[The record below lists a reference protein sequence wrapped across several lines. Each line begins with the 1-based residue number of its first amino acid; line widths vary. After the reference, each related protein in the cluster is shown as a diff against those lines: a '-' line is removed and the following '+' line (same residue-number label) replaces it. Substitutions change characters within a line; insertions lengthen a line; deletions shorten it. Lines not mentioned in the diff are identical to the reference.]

1 MFALRNNQGISIFA
15 RILLVFLSINIIT
28 SSILIF
34 IAYTFSIQ
42 SVEHRAQE
50 TISQQ
55 LATIRDKFE
64 NEYRISLKRAIQNLL
79 QSSTLNDYLI
89 SSEAEKLLIKHK
101 LERLFIQLIID
112 LNSFKE
118 VIFVDYNGQIKIR
131 VIDNKRHRNLPN
143 LKQLSVDA
151 DESDSSLKTAKR
163 LFEHLESIPLLLSSG
178 NMEWFMPPRDIVV
191 EGPFE
196 NKGLHF
202 WAGMSKLDLDT
213 GSFGGVIM
221 ARLSIEDFLAHLR
234 QVKFFDENPIWIFNN
249 EGKILQQPENSNITF
264 APYPTMVESFQGTAQ
279 LITLKEGIVAYQDL
293 SIIPGRPFIRIAVNI
308 PKSLLRKDLSPA
320 INFFSIVLIG
330 SILVVLVVSLYV
342 SRYLSKPI
350 VELAR
355 AATRLGQGHLSDRVQ
370 VHAGGEVQTLVD
382 TFNQMTDDLQ
392 QTIVS
397 RDATVASLQ
406 KEVSERQ
413 RAEEQLRK
421 RAKETMAAM
430 EARIAAET
438 ADQAKSKF
446 LATMSHEIRT
456 PINGVLGMTELL
468 LNTQLDQ
475 EQRRFAE
482 TVRRSGESLLTIIND
497 VLDISKIEAGKFELQ
512 SMRFDL
518 RELIEDLGQVFAVAA
533 HNKKLELICNLPPEL
548 HTHFQGDP
556 MRLRQILTNLMGNA
570 MKFTEV
576 GEIML
581 SVSYVHTES
590 IGNQL
595 KFEVHDTGPG
605 IAPQAQS
612 EIFEAFSQA
621 DSSTTRKYGG
631 TGLGLTICRQ
641 LVGLMGGEIGV
652 NSTLGAGSTFWFT
665 VRLRALPVSAKT
677 ALDIGSE
684 LHELR
689 VLLVDDNT
697 SNRTVLDHQLRTWG
711 IRQHSVASGPEALE
725 ALRLAHTKNQP
736 YKVVLLDRHM
746 PYMDGLELAQAIQKD
761 PAIANTYLILLTTAT
776 ENDEPKILQQA
787 GIESFIIKPCRQS
800 ELYTSLIAATGQ
812 ASEGISRIDK
822 SNTSDKNLAQATL
835 SGHILVA
842 EDNRVNQELVK
853 HMLRNLGCELD
864 LAVNGHEA
872 VDALTR
878 DHYDA
883 VLMDCQMPE
892 MDGFQ
897 ATIEIRRRE
906 QSSGLGKRIPII
918 ALTANALAGDEERC
932 LQVGMDDYLSKPFKL
947 EQLRQL
953 LEKWLPSKTTGN
965 LAHPN
970 Q

>member
-1 MFALRNNQGISIFA
+1 MTALRNNKGISIFA

-42 SVEHRAQE
+42 SVEKRAQE

-64 NEYRISLKRAIQNLL
+64 NEYRTTLKRTIQNLL
-79 QSSTLNDYLI
+79 QSATLDDYLV
-89 SSEAEKLLIKHK
+89 SSEVEKLLIQHK
-101 LERLFIQLIID
+101 LERLFVRTING
-112 LNSFKE
+112 LNNFE
-118 VIFVDYNGQIKIR
+118 EIIFVDHSGQIKIR
-131 VIDNKRHRNLPN
+131 VIGNKRRRTSLN
-143 LKQLSVDA
+143 LKEITA
-151 DESDSSLKTAKR
+151 DENDSSLKIAR
-163 LFEHLESIPLLLSSG
+163 HLFKHLESIPLLLSSG
-178 NMEWFMPPRDIVV
+178 NMEWFMPLRDIAV

-196 NKGLHF
+196 SKGLYF

-221 ARLSIEDFLAHLR
+221 ARLSMDDFLAHLR
-234 QVKFFDENPIWIFNN
+234 QVKFFDENPIWIFNS
-249 EGKILQQPENSNITF
+249 EGHVLQQPENSNITF
-264 APYPTMVESFQGTAQ
+264 APYPAMVESFQGTAQ

-293 SIIPGRPFIRIAVNI
+293 SIAPGNPFIRIAVNI
-308 PKSLLRKDLSPA
+308 PKSLLRKDLSAA
-320 INFFSIVLIG
+320 INFFSIVLIS

-355 AATRLGQGHLSDRVQ
+355 AATRLGQGHLSGRVQ

-392 QTIVS
+392 QAIVS

-406 KEVSERQ
+406 KEINERQ
-413 RAEEQLRK
+413 RAEDQLRK
-421 RAKETMAAM
+421 RAKETMEAM

-482 TVRRSGESLLTIIND
+482 NVRRSGESLLTIIND

-512 SMRFDL
+512 SIRFDL
-518 RELIEDLGQVFAVAA
+518 RELFEDLGQVFAVAA
-533 HNKKLELICNLPPEL
+533 HTKKLELICNLPPEL
-548 HTHFQGDP
+548 HTNFQGDP

-570 MKFTEV
+570 MKFTDA

-581 SVSYVHTES
+581 SASYVHTKS

-595 KFEVHDTGPG
+595 RLEVRDTGPG
-605 IAPQAQS
+605 IAPKAQS

-641 LVGLMGGEIGV
+641 LVGLMGGDIGV
-652 NSTLGAGSTFWFT
+652 NSTLGEGSTFWFT

-677 ALDIGSE
+677 ALDIGAE
-684 LHELR
+684 LHELK
-689 VLLVDDNT
+689 VLLVDDNAN
-697 SNRTVLDHQLRTWG
+697 NRMVLGHQLKAWG

-725 ALRLAHTKNQP
+725 ALRSANNENQP

-746 PYMDGLELAQAIQKD
+746 SYMDGLELARAIQKD
-761 PAIANTYLILLTTAT
+761 PAIANTHLILLTTAT
-776 ENDEPKILQQA
+776 ESDEPKILQQA
-787 GIESFIIKPCRQS
+787 GIESLIIKPCRQS
-800 ELYTSLIAATGQ
+800 ELYTSLVAAT
-812 ASEGISRIDK
+812 SRRSKNSSRIDK
-822 SNTSDKNLAQATL
+822 TNTNDKKADKAKL
-835 SGHILVA
+835 SGRILVA
-842 EDNRVNQELVK
+842 EDNRVNQELVR

-872 VDALTR
+872 LDALTR
-878 DHYDA
+878 DHYD
-883 VLMDCQMPE
+883 VILMDCQMPE

-932 LQVGMDDYLSKPFKL
+932 LQVGMDDYLSKPFKSK
-947 EQLRQL
+947 QLRQL
-953 LEKWLPSKTTGN
+953 LEKWLPDKTIDN
-965 LAHPN
+965 MAHPN